1 MKEAFGAIG
10 KAPAPGFLFL
20 FDKNGVLV
28 WKEVFHRCINQFVA
42 ARPLLN
48 HDLHAI
54 DALPARRRGGVGLSA
69 WSRRRREMQSR
80 RRRGMH
86 PTHGLI
92 STQVFT
98 SSWMLKQGQFAEQCA
113 LLLAGKPLID
123 NGARPAADDEDDEG
137 EEIAA
142 DLGELD
148 IPGVGDY

>member
-1 MKEAFGAIG
+1 MELD
-10 KAPAPGFLFL
+10 PAEKPGFTRR
-20 FDKNGVLV
+20 LV
-28 WKEVFHRCINQFVA
+28 KRTSSMLDGASERTANWLNRWFPHPSTEEGNVQCINQIVA

-80 RRRGMH
+80 PRRGIRPSH
-86 PTHGLI
+86 LI

-113 LLLAGKPLID
+113 LLLAGSSALIKLSRRWCGGHD
-123 NGARPAADDEDDEG
+123 
-137 EEIAA
+137 
-142 DLGELD
+142 
-148 IPGVGDY
+148 